1 MMCAKKMPPE
11 IGVGMPAALK
21 LNAFGVWVFHAFGDC
36 PYLVGSAVRGKSW
49 RDVDV
54 RLILPDEEYDA
65 LFGPRQGA
73 MQTNAKWSLF
83 CAAFSA
89 LAKEQT
95 GLPVDFQ
102 FDRRTEA
109 NQQHEG
115 TRQPLGIW
123 VKGREP

>member
-1 MMCAKKMPPE
+1 MRAVKAKPD

-21 LNAFGVWVFHAFGDC
+21 LNAFGVWVFKAFGDN
-36 PYLVGSAVRGKSW
+36 PYLVGSAVRGKEW

-54 RLILPDEEYDA
+54 RLIMPDEEYDA
-65 LFGPRQGA
+65 LFGPRRGA
-73 MQTNAKWSLF
+73 LQTNAKWSLF

-89 LAKEQT
+89 LASEQT

-109 NQQHEG
+109 NEQHDG
-115 TRQPLGIW
+115 WRQPLGIW
-123 VKGREP
+123 VECPQ